1 MISVW
6 FLFLWIFMFF
16 PYSFIKVFLFIIS
29 PFNSIWW
36 SNCFFHFL
44 LYIVASLLLGI
55 LLPLSFFFFFHFI
68 SFCMWNIESSIFYPQ
83 NWILYIFLKLDLNS
97 NEGIIKIVACTNSP
111 SKKYNKV
118 SYVNEDLS
126 IT

>member
-6 FLFLWIFMFF
+6 FLFLWFFMFF
-16 PYSFIKVFLFIIS
+16 SYPFIKVFLFIIL

-36 SNCFFHFL
+36 CNFFFSFFA
-44 LYIVASLLLGI
+44 LYCCLSPFGNIVASL
-55 LLPLSFFFFFHFI
+55 FFFFHFI